1 MQEQATRDRVAEDTE
16 SVKARAKETYLKL
29 EQAEKEQADAVA
41 LKRHLQEQ
49 LEIISAEDQEKKE
62 VALKAEAIAHRM
74 EEMVAKADGA
84 WHEVQQAKKTAAA
97 GFEEAK
103 TTVKATSA
111 AEAKAQKEEQEAE
124 DSAQLASSKLAMA
137 DQEVQRLLKVAH
149 LPLFARGMSRL
160 DRVRRPRASCYV
172 LTETLKSVSICAY
185 RWMHA
190 TETPKAGGPADGGG
204 REANDAFSRC
214 LQAGRSAA
222 EGL

>member
-1 MQEQATRDRVAEDTE
+1 M
-16 SVKARAKETYLKL
+16 KARAKETYLKL
-29 EQAEKEQADAVA
+29 EQAEKEQADAIA

-62 VALKAEAIAHRM
+62 VALKAEAIARRI

-149 LPLFARGMSRL
+149 LPLFALGMTSTACIAP
-160 DRVRRPRASCYV
+160 VH
-172 LTETLKSVSICAY
+172 SVAVHVGLICAD

-190 TETPKAGGPADGGG
+190 TEAPKTGGSADGGG

>member
-29 EQAEKEQADAVA
+29 EQTEKEQADAVA

-124 DSAQLASSKLAMA
+124 DSAQLASSKLAIA

-149 LPLFARGMSRL
+149 LPLFALGMTRL
-160 DRVRRPRASCYV
+160 ARERHP
-172 LTETLKSVSICAY
+172 CA
-185 RWMHA
+185 
-190 TETPKAGGPADGGG
+190 P
-204 REANDAFSRC
+204 C
-214 LQAGRSAA
+214 CSACRFDMC
-222 EGL
+222 